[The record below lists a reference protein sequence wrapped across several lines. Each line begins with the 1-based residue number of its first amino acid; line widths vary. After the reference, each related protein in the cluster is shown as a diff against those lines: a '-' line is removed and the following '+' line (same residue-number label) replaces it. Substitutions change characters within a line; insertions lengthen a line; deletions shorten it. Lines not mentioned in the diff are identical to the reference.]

1 MNCIT
6 MWNKIKV
13 IKVAERECEEQKMLM
28 AAKGI
33 ELILISQRKIIKI
46 CESVCMSYSWWMNE
60 C

>member
-1 MNCIT
+1 

-13 IKVAERECEEQKMLM
+13 IKVAERECEEQKMFM
-28 AAKGI
+28 APKGI
-33 ELILISQRKIIKI
+33 ELILISYRKIIKI